1 MQLFILGKNSDD
13 KGTQLEKLTG
23 TLLKKLGYSNI
34 VFNEVN
40 AGADEKDVTAEYVQP
55 SIGSSITYRVIVECK
70 AYNKPINLPDWLKFL
85 GKLFS
90 AELDDNKVQGC
101 FIALSGANGNVMGH
115 FNAIQAKRK
124 EIKLITGDHLIA
136 ALQTPYKLKAV
147 DEILNLITAQTDKSI
162 INTELCYYSDLIYWI
177 ITFKDNAFTLLSHDG
192 KSIDAKE
199 AAALHE
205 LIIKETD
212 LLTYVDLQAENETLE
227 RSFQFIKFVTAIIL
241 DGKKPLNA
249 AEILKICETNFSN
262 HLEVISKED
271 IALALHNL
279 LKNNIILKKGKTYHL
294 LADEINRTREDLM
307 KLYRMILAQDIKLM
321 ALKSDFYQNNINQDF
336 FDVIVKLHRDIRVPA
351 ERVEQLIN
359 ILKWSPSALS
369 YAINIDPYMD
379 EHRSKQWELTEV
391 LEEADTTHFIR
402 EIYQRFIKD
411 FQNPGFTAYL
421 YQDCNVAELEITLS
435 FKIKDKKKLL
445 SEHTTTQR
453 LGIFDFDNNGVKTPI
468 IIDILKDQPE
478 ALEREGVNQ
487 EAVPPTK
494 TRKKAVSNKK

>member
-40 AGADEKDVTAEYVQP
+40 AGADEKDVTAEYVHQG
-55 SIGSSITYRVIVECK
+55 IGSTITYKVIVESK

-85 GKLFS
+85 GKFFS
-90 AELDDNKVQGC
+90 AGLEDGNIQGC
-101 FIALSGANGNVMGH
+101 FIALSGANGNVIGH
-115 FNAIQAKRK
+115 FNTIQSKRK
-124 EIKLITGDHLIA
+124 EIKLITGDNLIT
-136 ALQTPYKLKAV
+136 ALQTPYKLKTV
-147 DEILNLITAQTDKSI
+147 DEIINLIAAQTDKHI

-177 ITFKDNAFTLLSHDG
+177 ISFKDNAYTLLSHDG
-192 KSIDAKE
+192 KTIDEKE
-199 AAALHE
+199 AVALHG

-227 RSFQFIKFVTAIIL
+227 RTFQFLKFVTAIIL
-241 DGKKPLNA
+241 DAKKPLTA
-249 AEILKICETNFSN
+249 AEILKICDMNFRG
-262 HLEVISKED
+262 HLSAISKAD

-279 LKNNIILKKGKTYHL
+279 VKNNIILKSGKTYRL
-294 LADEINRTREDLM
+294 LAGEVDRTLEDLM
-307 KLYRMILAQDIKLM
+307 TLYRLVLAQDIKLM
-321 ALKSDFYQNNINQDF
+321 ALKSDFYQNNINRDF
-336 FDVIVKLHRDIRVPA
+336 FDAIIKFHRDIRIPA
-351 ERVEQLIN
+351 DIVDQLIN

-369 YAINIDPYMD
+369 YAISPDPYME

-402 EIYQRFIKD
+402 ELYQRFIQD

-435 FKIKDKKKLL
+435 VKIKDKKEIL
-445 SEHTTTQR
+445 SQQTTTQR

-468 IIDILKDQPE
+468 IIDILNNQPE
-478 ALEREGVNQ
+478 AWEREGEHQN
-487 EAVPPTK
+487 AVPPKK
-494 TRKKAVSNKK
+494 TRKKAISKKS